1 MGSIPGLE
9 NPLEEGTQPTAV
21 FLPGECQGQRSLSG
35 YSPQGPKELDR
46 TDATQHTHTFLGH
59 SNFYVCL
66 PSRRKVLALTS
77 ERSCV
82 LTKTVFDR
90 ESNSNLL
97 YMMESQWANFRPLH
111 TSSFCSVMSNSLQ
124 SHELQHARLPCP
136 SLTPGACSNS
146 CPSSW

>member
-9 NPLEEGTQPTAV
+9 NPLEEGMQPTAV

-46 TDATQHTHTFLGH
+46 TDATQHTHTLGH

-66 PSRRKVLALTS
+66 PSRRKVLARTS
-77 ERSCV
+77 ECSCV

-111 TSSFCSVMSNSLQ
+111 TSSCSVVSNSLQ
-124 SHELQHARLPCP
+124 SHKLQHARLPCP
-136 SLTPGACSNS
+136 SLTPGVCSNS